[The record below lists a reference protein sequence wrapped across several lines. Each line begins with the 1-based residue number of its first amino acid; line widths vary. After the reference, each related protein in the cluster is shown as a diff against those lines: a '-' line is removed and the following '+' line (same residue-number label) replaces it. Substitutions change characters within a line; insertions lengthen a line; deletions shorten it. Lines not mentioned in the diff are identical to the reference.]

1 MSEYAERL
9 ADGLRKQFGAEW
21 YLIGAEPHHLRDYA
35 RATDDSDRAR
45 VRRAMES
52 QTRHLAHSMIQ
63 AGLLG
68 GVVTDVEQETL
79 QSHHGLVRRADD

>member
-9 ADGLRKQFGAEW
+9 TDGLRKQFGPEW

-35 RATDDSDRAR
+35 RATNDSDRAH
-45 VRRAMES
+45 VRRAMEA
-52 QTRHLAHSMIQ
+52 QTRHLMHSMLQ

-68 GVVTDVEQETL
+68 GVITPTD
-79 QSHHGLVRRADD
+79 GF

>member
-1 MSEYAERL
+1 MMSEYAERL

-35 RATDDSDRAR
+35 RATNDSDRAR

-52 QTRHLAHSMIQ
+52 QTRHLMHCFLQ
-63 AGLLG
+63 AGLLA
-68 GVVTDVEQETL
+68 GVITPTD
-79 QSHHGLVRRADD
+79 GF